1 MNIEAEWLLP
11 YPEYALHVNVCT
23 NLCDLPC
30 CIKWMLAHFGVRTPT
45 GQNKTI
51 IGTRIQI
58 GFLFLSCRLP
68 PHSHTSTLDMGG
80 GGKIRMEGI

>member
-11 YPEYALHVNVCT
+11 YPEYALHINVCT

-30 CIKWMLAHFGVRTPT
+30 CIKWMLANFGVPLP
-45 GQNKTI
+45 GAMSALES
-51 IGTRIQI
+51 GLDL
-58 GFLFLSCRLP
+58 FFLSCLLP